1 MKKQLLIALIVSILF
16 LPSCYEGEVSEVV
29 DVADEIE
36 EEQKVLESK
45 ILLEHLNTFKMTAGT
60 HRPEI
65 LVKDNNLY
73 LLVVDPNKDEE
84 IQHRGY
90 IFDASD
96 PSDIDFDNFESFVLT
111 HEGSDHRGIIMDDKI
126 VIVYQVNIMSEDLP
140 EEPISGPAEI
150 YAESQKLMVAIFS
163 LDGEE
168 IFREE
173 ILSTTDFEEDSFPD
187 MCMLS
192 WNETSF
198 LVSTGPTNM
207 NPQENVIKI
216 REVDFNSD
224 IIIEKKYTLNKEQAS
239 NIGNSMFA
247 VTNGFLFFSS
257 PQSITVTEFDE
268 ELNIGDTVVI
278 KQDNNLAYAFPTGV
292 IGYGD
297 YYIIGYSSHD
307 SGNQDI
313 ESNPLYPAIMIL
325 TKDFEIVIDGQ
336 INELFPLDADPG
348 TGHAHPTLAVIN
360 DRLFYTWSGKAE
372 RKEGPTGHMP
382 QVRIEEFKL
391 NFD

>member
-150 YAESQKLMVAIFS
+150 YAESQKLMVAIF
-163 LDGEE
+163 
-168 IFREE
+168 
-173 ILSTTDFEEDSFPD
+173 
-187 MCMLS
+187 
-192 WNETSF
+192 
-198 LVSTGPTNM
+198 
-207 NPQENVIKI
+207 
-216 REVDFNSD
+216 
-224 IIIEKKYTLNKEQAS
+224 
-239 NIGNSMFA
+239 
-247 VTNGFLFFSS
+247 
-257 PQSITVTEFDE
+257 
-268 ELNIGDTVVI
+268 
-278 KQDNNLAYAFPTGV
+278 
-292 IGYGD
+292 
-297 YYIIGYSSHD
+297 
-307 SGNQDI
+307 
-313 ESNPLYPAIMIL
+313 
-325 TKDFEIVIDGQ
+325 
-336 INELFPLDADPG
+336 
-348 TGHAHPTLAVIN
+348 
-360 DRLFYTWSGKAE
+360 
-372 RKEGPTGHMP
+372 
-382 QVRIEEFKL
+382 
-391 NFD
+391 